1 MTFLRSVIVGR
12 GDRDRIEAL
21 LQTAGSSQDGLLLDE
36 LDAASIVPD
45 HLVPADVV
53 TMNSLVV
60 YRDLDTGLE
69 ANIQLVYPEEADAAG
84 GRISILA
91 PVGAALIGLR
101 VGERIEW
108 PLPNRHRRVLEVVS
122 VSRPT

>member
-1 MTFLRSVIVGR
+1 MTFFRSVIVGR

-36 LDAASIVPD
+36 LDAASILPD

-122 VSRPT
+122 VSHPT

>member
-36 LDAASIVPD
+36 LDAASILPD

-69 ANIQLVYPEEADAAG
+69 ANIQLVYPEEADAA

>member
-36 LDAASIVPD
+36 LDAASILPD

-84 GRISILA
+84 GRISVLA

>member
-36 LDAASIVPD
+36 LDAASILPD

-84 GRISILA
+84 G
-91 PVGAALIGLR
+91 G
-101 VGERIEW
+101 
-108 PLPNRHRRVLEVVS
+108 
-122 VSRPT
+122 SRFSHPWEQR

>member
-36 LDAASIVPD
+36 LDAASILPD

-84 GRISILA
+84 GRISVLA

-122 VSRPT
+122 VSHPT

>member
-1 MTFLRSVIVGR
+1 MTFLRFVIVGR

-36 LDAASIVPD
+36 LDAASILPD

>member
-1 MTFLRSVIVGR
+1 
-12 GDRDRIEAL
+12 
-21 LQTAGSSQDGLLLDE
+21 LLLDE
-36 LDAASIVPD
+36 LDAASILPD

-53 TMNSLVV
+53 TMNSLVI

-122 VSRPT
+122 VSHPT

>member
-36 LDAASIVPD
+36 LDAASILPD

-122 VSRPT
+122 VSHPT

>member
-36 LDAASIVPD
+36 LDAASILPD